1 MNTEY
6 LLEMKDICKS
16 FPGVKALDNV
26 NLSVR
31 PGEVLALMGE
41 NGAGKSTLM
50 KCLFGI
56 YHKDSGT
63 ISLEGREIDFK
74 NPADALNHGVS
85 MIHQELEQVSMRSI
99 ADNVWLGRYPT
110 KYGQIDDK
118 KMIKDT
124 AELLKSFDISLNPK
138 TKISDLS
145 VSMRQMVEIVKA
157 ASWNAKIIVM
167 DEPTSSLTEKETEKL
182 FEIIA
187 RLKKQ
192 GCGIIFISHKIDEV
206 LHISDR
212 VTVLRD
218 GKYVCTEPTSEL
230 NQDLLVKYMVNRDLS
245 NRFPTN
251 DAVRGD
257 VILKVEHLTTYYE
270 PRVTDVSFE
279 AHAGEIL
286 GIGGL
291 VGARRTE
298 LLEALFGMRRIAS
311 GRITLFGKEYRPRD
325 TVRSLKHRLAMVPEE
340 RRTSGI
346 VPMLSVAD
354 NAVLSSLGRC
364 TGRGGAIS
372 PKKIAENAQW
382 VVDAM
387 SVKTPSQKTPI
398 SDLSGGNQQ
407 KVIIGRCLLC
417 EPEILLMD
425 EPTRGIDVGAKY
437 EIYQL
442 MIDIAKQGKAVIF
455 VSSEMP
461 ELLGVADRVMVMSNG
476 RVAAVKPAKELTQE
490 EIFRLSAMYL

>member
-1 MNTEY
+1 MKTEY
-6 LLEMKDICKS
+6 LLEMNNICKS

-26 NLSVR
+26 QLSVR
-31 PGEVLALMGE
+31 PGEVHALMGE

-56 YHKDSGT
+56 YQKDSGT
-63 ISLEGREIDFK
+63 IFLAGEEISFK
-74 NPADALNHGVS
+74 NPFDALHHGVS

-99 ADNVWLGRYPT
+99 ADNVWLGRYPK
-110 KYGQIDDK
+110 KYCQIDEK
-118 KMIKDT
+118 KMIRDT
-124 AELLKSFDISLNPK
+124 AELLKDFGIDLNPK

-157 ASWNAKIIVM
+157 ASWNSKIIVM

-182 FEIIA
+182 FEIID

-206 LHISDR
+206 LKISDR

-218 GKYVCTEPTSEL
+218 GRYVCTEPTSKL
-230 NQDLLVKYMVNRDLS
+230 NQDILVKHMVNRDLE
-245 NRFPTN
+245 NRFPHN
-251 DAVRGD
+251 DAVPGD
-257 VILKVEHLTTYYE
+257 IILKVENLTTYYK
-270 PRVTDVSFE
+270 PYVTDVSFE
-279 AHAGEIL
+279 LRAGEIL
-286 GIGGL
+286 GIAGL

-298 LLEALFGMRRIAS
+298 LLESLFGMRRIAS
-311 GRITLFGKEYRPRD
+311 GKIMLFGKEYHPYD
-325 TVRSLKHRLAMVPEE
+325 TVKSLKNHLAMVPEE
-340 RRTSGI
+340 RRTAGI
-346 VPMLSVAD
+346 VPMLSVA
-354 NAVLSSLGRC
+354 NNSIMSSLNRC
-364 TGRGGAIS
+364 MNKIGVIS
-372 PKKIAENAQW
+372 PKKISKNAQW

-387 SVKTPSQKTPI
+387 SVKTPSFKTPI
-398 SDLSGGNQQ
+398 SNLSGGNQQ
-407 KVIIGRCLLC
+407 KVIIGRGLLS
-417 EPEILLMD
+417 EPKILLMD

-461 ELLGVADRVMVMSNG
+461 ELLGVADRILVMSNG
-476 RVAAVKPAKELTQE
+476 RVAAVKPASELNQE
-490 EIFRLSAMYL
+490 EIFKLSAMYL